1 MRAFGKVLSVL
12 VLLATALAAA
22 MNRFLSGVYYGAAAR
37 QAGMSLREA
46 LDNRAQAGYGII
58 SVIIGFIIVFY
69 VVAYT
74 YKPLEDAGIALR
86 DQLNQSSISNVANLQ
101 NLPEV
106 AVLLFI
112 LITVLGLVMAAVRGG
127 R

>member
-1 MRAFGKVLSVL
+1 MLKAIRDA
-12 VLLATALAAA
+12 ALW
-22 MNRFLSGVYYGAAAR
+22 GIAAAR
-37 QAGMSLREA
+37 AGIPLSDVVSMFPR
-46 LDNRAQAGYGII
+46 DNRAQMGMGII

-74 YKPLEDAGIALR
+74 YKPLENAGLTLR
-86 DQLNQSSISNVANLQ
+86 DNLNQSSITEVQNLQ

-112 LITVLGLVMAAVRGG
+112 LITVLGLVVAAVRGG

>member
-1 MRAFGKVLSVL
+1 MWKHALE
-12 VLLATALAAA
+12 LAA
-22 MNRFLSGVYYGAAAR
+22 VAR
-37 QAGMSLREA
+37 AKRMMGEGFRDIYRDL
-46 LDNRAQAGYGII
+46 RAQAGYGII
-58 SVIIGFIIVFY
+58 SIVIGFIIVFY

-74 YKPLEDAGIALR
+74 YKPLEDAGLTLR
-86 DQLNQSSISNVANLQ
+86 DNLNQSQISGIQGLS

-112 LITVLGLVMAAVRGG
+112 LITVLGLVMAAVRS